1 MNDSKQLHPRLSR
14 REFLRYSSLTTAGV
28 LLAACAPAGESPAA
42 PAPVATTA
50 ATVQE
55 PAAPAVAGQKYKE
68 APELAELVKAGQ
80 LPPVDDR
87 LPKNPV
93 VVEPVDQIGRY
104 GGEWA
109 GGTIETNGN
118 FFIRNGGYEQLVR
131 WTPEWDGI
139 IPNIAESYEPNED
152 GSEYTFRLREGIRFS
167 DGVPLT
173 ADDIMFWYEDVFLN
187 EELTPVKPSWLTPNE
202 QDVIVEKLD
211 DFTVKFTF
219 AIPNGLFLKNAAQT
233 NLDLT
238 TRYPRHYM
246 EQFHVKYND
255 NIDQLVAESGQ
266 DTWIALFEEK
276 ATPHGN
282 ADLPKLWPWIPTTS
296 IADAPSGRVISVRN
310 PYYWKVDPEGNQ
322 LPYMNRYVIEIV
334 SNVEVLVLKA
344 LNGELDYQERF
355 ISAPTNKAVLFD
367 NQDAGEYH
375 FYDLYPTTVNEMVIQ
390 FNQTTTDPVLSE
402 VFQNKDFRIGMSYAI
417 NRQEI
422 IDVVHVGQGEAWQA
436 SPRPE
441 SRFHHE
447 RLAKQ
452 YTEYNPELANEH
464 LDKAGYTQ
472 RDAAGFR
479 LGPDGKRISF
489 IMEIDAGRTTY
500 IDALELILNHWNDVG
515 VEMIVKT
522 MDRSLWE
529 ERCRSNNTDFHASAH
544 RFGGGSGDAVILD
557 ARYWL
562 PIDTGNSMYA
572 KAWAFWYNE
581 PENANA
587 VEPPAEV
594 KRAMELYD
602 QIRLTS
608 SDEEQFNLMMQVL
621 DIAAE
626 QFYHIGTVLEPNAF
640 GVVTNR
646 MRNTPALIANSWI
659 YPTPAPYNPA
669 QFWVDDA

>member
-1 MNDSKQLHPRLSR
+1 
-14 REFLRYSSLTTAGV
+14 
-28 LLAACAPAGESPAA
+28 
-42 PAPVATTA
+42 
-50 ATVQE
+50 
-55 PAAPAVAGQKYKE
+55 
-68 APELAELVKAGQ
+68 
-80 LPPVDDR
+80 
-87 LPKNPV
+87 
-93 VVEPVDQIGRY
+93 
-104 GGEWA
+104 
-109 GGTIETNGN
+109 
-118 FFIRNGGYEQLVR
+118 
-131 WTPEWDGI
+131 
-139 IPNIAESYEPNED
+139 
-152 GSEYTFRLREGIRFS
+152 
-167 DGVPLT
+167 
-173 ADDIMFWYEDVFLN
+173 DDIMFWYEAVFLT
-187 EELTPVKPSWLTPNE
+187 EELTPVKPAWLRRNE
-202 QDVIVEKLD
+202 QNVVVEKID

-219 AIPNGLFLKNAAQT
+219 AGPNGLFLKNAAQT

-246 EQFHVKYND
+246 QQFHADYND
-255 NIDQLVAESGQ
+255 DVDQLVADSGQ

-282 ADLPKLWPWIPTTS
+282 AELPKLWPWLPVTS
-296 IADAPSGRVISVRN
+296 IADAPSGRVVLERN

-322 LPYMNRYVIEIV
+322 LPYMDRYIIEIV
-334 SNVEVLVLKA
+334 ANVEVLVLKA

-367 NQDAGEYH
+367 NMDAGEFH
-375 FYDLYPTTVNEMVIQ
+375 FYDLYPTTVNEMIIQ
-390 FNQTTTDPVLSE
+390 FNQTTTDPVLRE

-422 IDVVHVGQGEAWQA
+422 IDVVHVGQGEPWQA

-452 YTEYNPELANEH
+452 YTQYNPDLANEH

-489 IMEIDAGRTTY
+489 IMEIDAGRITY
-500 IDALELILNHWNDVG
+500 IDALELIVNHWADVG

-557 ARYWL
+557 ARYYL
-562 PIDTGNSMYA
+562 PIDSGNSMYA
-572 KAWAFWYNE
+572 KAWAFWYND
-581 PENANA
+581 PENVNA
-587 VEPPAEV
+587 VEPPAAV

-602 QIRLTS
+602 QIPLTG

-626 QFYHIGTVLEPNAF
+626 EFYSIGTVLEPNAF

-659 YPTPAPYNPA
+659 YPTPGPYNPA

>member
-1 MNDSKQLHPRLSR
+1 MNNSRKHLHGLSR
-14 REFLRYSSLTTAGV
+14 RDFLRLSGVTTAGV
-28 LLAACAPAGESPAA
+28 LIAACAPAGEAPA

-50 ATVQE
+50 STVAE

-68 APELAELVKAGQ
+68 APQLAELVRAGQ
-80 LPPVDDR
+80 LPPVDER

-93 VVEPVDQIGRY
+93 VVEPLHEIGRY
-104 GGEWA
+104 GGEWR
-109 GGTIETNGN
+109 GGTTETNGN

-139 IPNIAESYEPNED
+139 LPNVAESYESNDE
-152 GSEYTFRLREGIRFS
+152 GSEYTFHLREGIRYS
-167 DGVPLT
+167 DGAPLT
-173 ADDIMFWYEDVFLN
+173 ADDIMFWYEDVFLDG
-187 EELTPVKPSWLTPNE
+187 ELTPVKPAWLTRND
-202 QDVIVEKLD
+202 QAVVVEKID
-211 DFTVKFTF
+211 DYTVKFSF
-219 AIPNGLFLKNAAQT
+219 AGPNGLFLKNAAQT
-233 NLDLT
+233 NTEIT
-238 TRYPRHYM
+238 TRYPRHYL
-246 EQFHVKYND
+246 EQFHAKYNP
-255 NIDQLVAESGQ
+255 NVDQLVKEAGQ
-266 DTWIALFEEK
+266 DSWIGLFELK
-276 ATPHGN
+276 STPHQN
-282 ADLPKLWPWIPTTS
+282 ADLPRLWPWLPTTN
-296 IADAPSGRVISVRN
+296 IADAPGGRVVCVRN
-310 PYYWKVDPEGNQ
+310 PYYWKVDPEGHQ
-322 LPYMNRYVIEIV
+322 LPYMDRYIVEIV
-334 SNVEVLVLKA
+334 SSVEVLVLKA

-367 NQDAGEYH
+367 NMEAGKYH
-375 FYDLYPTTVNEMVIQ
+375 FYDLYPTTVNEMIIQ
-390 FNQTTTDPVLSE
+390 FNQTTTDPVLRE

-417 NRQEI
+417 DRQEV
-422 IDVVHVGQGEAWQA
+422 IDVVHVSQGEAWQA

-489 IMEIDAGRTTY
+489 IMEIDASRVTY
-500 IDALELILNHWNDVG
+500 IDALELILTHWEAVG

-557 ARYWL
+557 ARYYL
-562 PIDTGNSMYA
+562 PIDSGNSMYA
-572 KAWAFWYNE
+572 KGWAFWYNN
-581 PENANA
+581 PENPNA

-602 QIRLTS
+602 RIPLIS
-608 SDEEQFNLMMQVL
+608 SDDEQFDLMMQVL
-621 DIAAE
+621 DIAAD
-626 QFYHIGTVLEPNAF
+626 QFYCVGTVLEPNAF

-646 MRNTPALIANSWI
+646 MRNTPALLPNSWI
-659 YPTPAPYNPA
+659 YPTPGPYNPA